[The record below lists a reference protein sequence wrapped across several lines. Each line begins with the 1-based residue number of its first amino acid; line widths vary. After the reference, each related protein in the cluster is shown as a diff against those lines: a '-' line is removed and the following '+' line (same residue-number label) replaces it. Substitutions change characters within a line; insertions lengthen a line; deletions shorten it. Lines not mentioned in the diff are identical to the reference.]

1 MSSTTKPPPPPV
13 GDFHKFHRPE
23 AGSRTVEG
31 NTSGQRAMKLER
43 QREEQQEQF
52 EQMKRQRTLD
62 NLNTKLTIGSKFQPA
77 RIGSVEEQAFKSKTT
92 GLVSAEDFVAATNE
106 KDRSHLTLGDEDYI
120 MTEEEKIVDKATKL
134 ASFKKEEKRAKKKKK
149 DKKKR
154 AALLS
159 FHDEEEDDDDGGGGV
174 LNDTNNKG
182 KTPKKES
189 SSNNNKN
196 TTTNKKD
203 PTIDTSFLPD
213 KEREL
218 AITTERIRLE
228 KEWKSQQ
235 IQIKKEK
242 LQITYSYWDGSGH
255 RRNTTIQKGD
265 SVGDFLEI
273 IRKNLCHDFRELNKV
288 ASDGLVY
295 VKEDLIL
302 PHDITFYDLI
312 VTKARGKSGPLFHF
326 DVHEDIRVGP
336 QDVRVEKDESH
347 PGKVVERS
355 WYERNK
361 HIFPASRWEVYDPA
375 KNYGGYTI
383 AGKIVTTKNK

>member
-1 MSSTTKPPPPPV
+1 MSSTIEPPPPPV

-31 NTSGQRAMKLER
+31 NTSGPRAMRLER
-43 QREEQQEQF
+43 QREEEQKEF
-52 EQMKRQRTLD
+52 EKVKKQRTHD
-62 NLNTKLTIGSKFQPA
+62 NLTSKLTIGSKFQPA

-134 ASFKKEEKRAKKKKK
+134 ASFKKEEKRSKKKKK

-154 AALLS
+154 EALLS
-159 FHDEEEDDDDGGGGV
+159 FHDEEEIDDDGE
-174 LNDTNNKG
+174 LNDTNNDK
-182 KTPKKES
+182 KTEPINES
-189 SSNNNKN
+189 SSNNKN
-196 TTTNKKD
+196 TTTNNKKD
-203 PTIDTSFLPD
+203 PSIDTSFLPD

-255 RRNTTIQKGD
+255 RRNITIQKGD

-273 IRKNLCHDFRELNKV
+273 IRKDLCRDFRELNKV

-383 AGKIVTTKNK
+383 AGKIVTTKDK